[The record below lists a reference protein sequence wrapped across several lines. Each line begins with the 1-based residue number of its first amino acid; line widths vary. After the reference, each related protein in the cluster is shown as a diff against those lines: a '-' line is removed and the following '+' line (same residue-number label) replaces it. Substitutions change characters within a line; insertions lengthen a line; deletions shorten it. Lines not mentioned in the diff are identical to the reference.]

1 MPTSSPRT
9 WGCFRYVYEI
19 VAVLA
24 VFPTHVGVFLR
35 FITKALSFASLP
47 HARGGV
53 SCQRARPARV
63 RRSSP
68 RTWGCFFFLKKLR
81 FPLTVFPTH
90 VGVFLACIVCTPFQ
104 KGLPHARGGVSY
116 AKFPILSSTESSPRT
131 WGCFQCFRIEVSCR
145 LVFPTHVGVFP
156 LSTISVMAPVRL
168 PHARGGV
175 SATSR
180 CPFTLSPSSP
190 RTWGCFYEKAKV
202 IEEELVFPT
211 HVGVFLMNTCSLR
224 SRISLPHARGGVSGT
239 ASARRES

>member
-1 MPTSSPRT
+1 MGVFLQQPTRHLTSVRLPHARGGVSRSVSLSLTSWTSSPRT
-9 WGCFRYVYEI
+9 WGCFSM
-19 VAVLA
+19 
-24 VFPTHVGVFLR
+24 GV
-35 FITKALSFASLP
+35 KAAISLS
-47 HARGGV
+47 R
-53 SCQRARPARV
+53 
-63 RRSSP
+63 
-68 RTWGCFFFLKKLR
+68 
-81 FPLTVFPTH
+81 
-90 VGVFLACIVCTPFQ
+90 
-104 KGLPHARGGVSY
+104 LPHARGGVSY

-156 LSTISVMAPVRL
+156 LSTISVMAPDRL

>member
-1 MPTSSPRT
+1 MKPLLFND
-9 WGCFRYVYEI
+9 C
-19 VAVLA
+19 
-24 VFPTHVGVFLR
+24 
-35 FITKALSFASLP
+35 LP

-53 SCQRARPARV
+53 SCYGWV
-63 RRSSP
+63 RMEISRSSP
-68 RTWGCFFFLKKLR
+68 RTWGCF
-81 FPLTVFPTH
+81 LTVVKVSRIIRVFPTH

-104 KGLPHARGGVSY
+104 KGLPHARGGVSTTGLVNRY
-116 AKFPILSSTESSPRT
+116 RNLSSPRT